1 MVLTHPHQDHLA
13 GLVEVL
19 RRYRVKQVLH
29 PNLDDDSPLYDE
41 WRSLIE
47 EKDIKQTVARAG
59 QQIDL
64 GGGVLIRVLNPQTTL
79 LVDTES
85 DIDNNGVV
93 LRLSAGGEQEADTAT
108 ARLPP
113 PPRNSW
119 RWLTLSSPLS
129 PPAPTISSATPAMR
143 SWGGYNKG

>member
-1 MVLTHPHQDHLA
+1 MVLTHPHHDHLA

-47 EKDIKQTVARAG
+47 EKGIQQTIVRAG

-93 LRLSAGGEQEADTAT
+93 SGQHCPQSR
-108 ARLPP
+108 
-113 PPRNSW
+113 PPR
-119 RWLTLSSPLS
+119 LDYLHHPGI
-129 PPAPTISSATPAMR
+129 P
-143 SWGGYNKG
+143 GGG